1 METLPE
7 VIIMKQWIKIVG
19 TGRLGSRH
27 LTYDE
32 AVAAAHAIARGEST
46 DAQTAAFLMAMR
58 MKGEADDEMMGF
70 IDVFR
75 KYSLPYRSFSHSL
88 NCAGPYDGRLY
99 FPVTIPVSLLLAS
112 VGFPQVLHGSESLP
126 PKLGQSLKELL
137 EGLGVRVELEAKE
150 WEKNFLALGIGFI
163 WTDLICPPFGRV
175 RHVREQ
181 VGLRTFLN
189 TVEKVINPVHSLN
202 MVIGVNHKTAMDHL
216 IHLLPKSGFETAYI
230 VQGVEGSEDLP
241 TYKNSSIRKVTPW
254 GDESSTID
262 PATFGFSGEPL
273 EKCTKERQLELLRR
287 IIAGDDSAD
296 IRNEREHV
304 IFNTGLRLYWFD
316 KVASYEE
323 GFGLARSLLQRKE
336 AQKLLGKWQE
346 LSSRSA
352 FPSRLQANG

>member
-1 METLPE
+1 
-7 VIIMKQWIKIVG
+7 MKQWIKTVG

-58 MKGEADDEMMGF
+58 MKGEADEEMMGF

-88 NCAGPYDGRLY
+88 NCAGPYDGRVY

-137 EGLGVRVELEAKE
+137 EGLGIQIELQAKE
-150 WEKNFLALGIGFI
+150 WEMIFLNINIGFI

-181 VGLRTFLN
+181 IGLRTFLN

-202 MVIGVNHKTAMDHL
+202 IIIGVNHKTALDHL

-230 VQGVEGSEDLP
+230 VQGMEGSEDLP

-262 PATFGFSGEPL
+262 PATFGFHGFPL
-273 EKCTKERQLELLRR
+273 EKCGKERQLQLLTR
-287 IIAGDDSAD
+287 IIQGDDSPD
-296 IRNEREHV
+296 IANERDHV
-304 IFNTGLRLYWFD
+304 IFNAGLRLYWFD
-316 KVASYEE
+316 KVGSYEE
-323 GFGLARSLLQRKE
+323 GFQLARSLLQRKE
-336 AQKLLGKWQE
+336 AQKLLNKWRD
-346 LSSRSA
+346 LSGRSG
-352 FPSRLQANG
+352 FGGRLQANG

>member
-1 METLPE
+1 
-7 VIIMKQWIKIVG
+7 MKQWIKTVG
-19 TGRLGSRH
+19 TGKMGSRH

-58 MKGEADDEMMGF
+58 MKGEADEEMMGF

-88 NCAGPYDGRLY
+88 NCSGPYDGRLY

-137 EGLGVRVELEAKE
+137 EGLGIQVELEARE
-150 WEKNFLALGIGFI
+150 WERIFLSLHIGFI
-163 WTDLICPPFGRV
+163 WTDMICPPFGLV

-181 VGLRTFLN
+181 MGLRTFLN

-202 MVIGVNHKTAMDHL
+202 IIIGVNHKSALDHL

-230 VQGVEGSEDLP
+230 VQGMEGSEDLP

-262 PATFGFSGEPL
+262 PSTFGFHGVPL
-273 EKCTKERQLELLRR
+273 EKCSKERQLQLLTRV
-287 IIAGDDSAD
+287 IQGDDSPE
-296 IRNEREHV
+296 ISNERDHV
-304 IFNTGLRLYWFD
+304 IFNAGLRLYWFD
-316 KVASYEE
+316 KVGSYEE
-323 GFGLARSLLQRKE
+323 GFQLARSLLQRKE
-336 AQKLLGKWQE
+336 AQKLLNKWRD
-346 LSSRSA
+346 LSGQSD
-352 FPSRLQANG
+352 FGGRLQANG

>member
-1 METLPE
+1 
-7 VIIMKQWIKIVG
+7 MKQWIKTVG
-19 TGRLGSRH
+19 TGKMGSRH
-27 LTYDE
+27 LSYDE

-58 MKGEADDEMMGF
+58 MKGEADEEMMGF

-137 EGLGVRVELEAKE
+137 EGLGIQVVLEAKE
-150 WEKNFLALGIGFI
+150 WENIFLSLNIGFI

-175 RHVREQ
+175 RYVREQ
-181 VGLRTFLN
+181 MGLRTFFN

-202 MVIGVNHKTAMDHL
+202 IIIGVNHKSALDHL

-230 VQGVEGSEDLP
+230 VQGMEGSEDLP
-241 TYKNSSIRKVTPW
+241 TYKNSSIRKVTLW

-262 PATFGFSGEPL
+262 PATFGFHGMPL
-273 EKCTKERQLELLRR
+273 EKCSKEQQLQLLNR
-287 IIAGDDSAD
+287 IIQGDDSPEIA
-296 IRNEREHV
+296 NERDHV
-304 IFNTGLRLYWFD
+304 IFNAGLRLYWFD
-316 KVASYEE
+316 KVSSYEE
-323 GFGLARSLLQRKE
+323 GFQLARSLLQRKE
-336 AQKLLGKWQE
+336 AQKLLDKWGE
-346 LSSRSA
+346 LSNQGDLGG
-352 FPSRLQANG
+352 RLQANG